1 MKNELNEMNI
11 TDEVIEENSDKE
23 RELDEESEEENFYV
37 ETNIENDGMTVYTDQ
52 DMIDTGFAKSTEEL
66 NQKYERDYEQR
77 KAQQIN
83 EYIRKK
89 KAEDIKM
96 IDDYEKKIA
105 EDIEKENEQWKQEA
119 KREMQKFEEAD
130 LYDIYDMEEQT
141 AYMRDVMAQ
150 RQEETDELLRENE
163 RRANEARWQTRRRI
177 IRLERTMIIP
187 EIEGISDYRE
197 DNEEFEIELMSELD
211 TRIDRRAYS
220 NDSSY
225 YDRRGNYIRMTSWE
239 DRIHYARRR
248 ERIEKV
254 DDREYEEEEDMD
266 ED

>member
-1 MKNELNEMNI
+1 MQNGLTFK
-11 TDEVIEENSDKE
+11 
-23 RELDEESEEENFYV
+23 
-37 ETNIENDGMTVYTDQ
+37 VYTDQ

-141 AYMRDVMAQ
+141 AYMRYYGSK
-150 RQEETDELLRENE
+150 
-163 RRANEARWQTRRRI
+163 TRRD
-177 IRLERTMIIP
+177 
-187 EIEGISDYRE
+187 G
-197 DNEEFEIELMSELD
+197 
-211 TRIDRRAYS
+211 
-220 NDSSY
+220 
-225 YDRRGNYIRMTSWE
+225 
-239 DRIHYARRR
+239 
-248 ERIEKV
+248 
-254 DDREYEEEEDMD
+254 
-266 ED
+266 